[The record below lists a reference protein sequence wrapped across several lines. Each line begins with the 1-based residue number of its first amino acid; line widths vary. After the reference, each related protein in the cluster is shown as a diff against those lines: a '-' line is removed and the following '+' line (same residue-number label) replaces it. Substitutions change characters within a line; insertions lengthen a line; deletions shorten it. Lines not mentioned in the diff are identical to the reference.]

1 MSFIDIIN
9 SMSPSGPS
17 DSLTLIDCRAAV
29 QKLVSQLNS
38 RILGQEQVTR
48 RIVQAAILRR
58 HCLLEGNPG
67 EGKTACVKEFAKC
80 VGLFTRR
87 VQFRPD
93 MMPGDLIGKHRIVFV
108 NGKARLRWR
117 YGPIFAPVVIADE
130 INRASPRVQA
140 ATLESMEERQVTRID
155 RSTPETVYTPE
166 YRADLKRHLGQS
178 WFGVSVP
185 HPDDPSHVFYS
196 VFATQNPLEMEG
208 TYPLSEAQTDRFTF
222 KVIVIPADPQYYR
235 EIVRVNLRDQAPA
248 QSGQQADEQKAI
260 ASATGGPS
268 EHGEESLPFW
278 LKTVCLFDRI
288 HDGLFIDEDGM
299 HHKLLHEQYG
309 LWDRVRLIIFMSHFR
324 HRAPEDMPD
333 SAMGSLDYLL
343 RDEHQNRI
351 HGFLQRW
358 CDEEQDG
365 CEVRRAARW
374 LMRQPLFQY
383 VQVGSSPRG
392 LIDWPRAAIAEAFLN
407 EDPVLRRKHFR
418 AVADDVLRHRIRLT
432 PQARADRIHTTDV
445 IHLLVDKLLADAS
458 SDAEE
463 VEENGQRL
471 LPKDY
476 IPPEEQ

>member
-9 SMSPSGPS
+9 SMSPS
-17 DSLTLIDCRAAV
+17 DSPTLGECRSTLHELAGEI
-29 QKLVSQLNS
+29 NS
-38 RILGQEQVTR
+38 RILGQEQLTR
-48 RIVQAAILRR
+48 RVLQAAILRR

-67 EGKTACVKEFAKC
+67 EGKTACVKEFAKR

-93 MMPGDLIGKHRIVFV
+93 MMPGDLIGKHRIVIV
-108 NGKARLRWR
+108 NKEPDLEWT

-155 RSTPETVYTPE
+155 RPKPETVYPPQ
-166 YRADLKRHLGQS
+166 YRKDLGRFRGRTC
-178 WFGVSVP
+178 FGVSVP
-185 HPDDPSHVFYS
+185 DADDPSRVFYS

-222 KVIVIPADPQYYR
+222 KVIVIPTDLHYYR
-235 EIVRVNLRDQAPA
+235 EIVRVDLHGPAGANTEHQAN
-248 QSGQQADEQKAI
+248 GQEAS
-260 ASATGGPS
+260 ASATGSPS
-268 EHGEESLPFW
+268 EHAEESLPFW

-288 HDGLFIDEDGM
+288 HDGLFIDTSGM
-299 HHKLLHEQYG
+299 HNKLLDEQHG

-343 RDEHQNRI
+343 RDGHQNRI

-358 CDEEQDG
+358 CNEKQDG
-365 CEVRRAARW
+365 CEVRSAARW

-407 EDPVLRRKHFR
+407 GDTVLRRKHFR
-418 AVADDVLRHRIRLT
+418 GVADDVLRHRIRLT
-432 PQARADRIHTTDV
+432 PQARADRIETTEV
-445 IHLLVDKLLADAS
+445 IRLLVDKLLVDAPS
-458 SDAEE
+458 GDQEVKQDA
-463 VEENGQRL
+463 QRL
-471 LPKDY
+471 LPEDY
-476 IPPEEQ
+476 IPPEEK